1 MRITSVFL
9 NNNESNVIV
18 AILRH
23 PLFTALLDDE
33 SKTPHHLLNKLKKI
47 KNCVS
52 INAQYTNVMV

>member
-23 PLFTALLDDE
+23 PLFTAPLDDE
-33 SKTPHHLLNKLKKI
+33 SKARHHL
-47 KNCVS
+47 
-52 INAQYTNVMV
+52 